1 MNQYISIRSM
11 TYVWQIVISSY
22 YSILENKGLWSYT
35 SKAFQIF
42 YNEEEPIHWIKW
54 IHFYIVIRCIISC
67 FGPLD
72 RSWIH
77 TTIFMHRKLFFCSS
91 SPLSLSASLHLS
103 KPYNIICLTIQNEF
117 AILRVHFTPL
127 FALFIR
133 WVMIKRIIIICR
145 TCRIFAPNCAT
156 ARKIKNINDLVVYY
170 RLFCYSFY
178 ILVITIL
185 RTIFNNSF
193 CKLNQI

>member
-91 SPLSLSASLHLS
+91 SPLSLSLSLCLS
-103 KPYNIICLTIQNEF
+103 PSLETVQYNLLDYSKWICNFTRSFHAAFCVVHPLSDDKKNNNNLPNVPNLCAKLRNGSKNKDYQWLSS
-117 AILRVHFTPL
+117 ILSAFL
-127 FALFIR
+127 LFILHS
-133 WVMIKRIIIICR
+133 CNYH
-145 TCRIFAPNCAT
+145 TT
-156 ARKIKNINDLVVYY
+156 DYL
-170 RLFCYSFY
+170 
-178 ILVITIL
+178 
-185 RTIFNNSF
+185 
-193 CKLNQI
+193 